1 MDRLLAAL
9 RARIRRFAQSEDP
22 SGVLD
27 SAALIEAD
35 QLWKAA
41 QPADGDPHSVSVDV
55 LTVLAGLHYARYQAL
70 PGGEGQNDL
79 RTALGLFGMLADR
92 APDQV
97 PDQIRDLLAAASP
110 ESPSGAEHLTAKG
123 AGAFSEYERTRRP
136 EALDA
141 ALTAFRDAVA
151 AIPPGHPYLP
161 AMLSNLEIALR
172 TRFNRAGEAADLDAA
187 IGAGQRAV
195 DLAPPDYPDLA
206 RYLSNLGIALC
217 ARFEWAGD
225 GADLDAAIGA
235 GQRAVDL
242 APPGHPD
249 LTVMLSNL
257 GLALRTRFEWA
268 GDGADLDAAIDA
280 GQRAVDLAPLAHPG
294 LAAML
299 SNLGSSLCA
308 RFEWAGD
315 GADLD
320 AAIDAGQRAVD
331 LAPPG
336 DSGLAK
342 YLSNLGTALLRRF
355 ERTGDGADLDAAIDA
370 IRQAVDL
377 SPPDHPDLVPMQS
390 NLGAALLRRFER
402 TGDGADLDAAIGA
415 GRRAVDL
422 APPDR
427 PGLSMYLSN
436 LGMSLRAQFERAGDG
451 ADLDAAIDAGRR
463 AVALTPPGNP
473 GLTGWLSN
481 LGSSLC
487 ARFER
492 AGDGADLDAAIDAIQ
507 QAVDLAPPSH
517 PDLTKWLSNLGG
529 VLFMRFER
537 TGDDADLDAAI
548 GAGRR
553 AVDVTPPGHPDLAPM
568 LSTLGGAV
576 FKRFERAG
584 DGKDLDAAI
593 SSWQRASQVPAG
605 TPRVRLATARA
616 WGAAA
621 ADAGRMN
628 EAAAGYAAAVG
639 LLPVVAFHGLDRATR
654 EEQLAQWAG
663 VAADA
668 AACAIL
674 DGRPETAVELLEQ
687 GRSVLWTQALNL
699 RSDLTRLASQ
709 APGLAERLTS
719 IRQILDAPMPE
730 AAALVSATAG
740 GAVPVA
746 DGARRQ
752 QEAADLR
759 RRKAREWDDTVAQV
773 RALDGFEHFLA
784 AVPYTDLAAAAADGP
799 VVIVNASRH
808 GCHALIT
815 EAGSAHARVVSLPG
829 LSLDAAADQASTMLR
844 ALAGAAGPRRAFPDR
859 ERDRHAILDV
869 LDWLWDAIAQ
879 PVLAALGHTTTPDIG
894 SPWPRV
900 WWCPTGPLTVLPVHA
915 AGHHPRL
922 RTAAARSNRSVP
934 DRVIS
939 SCTPTLAA
947 LARTRQPA
955 ADTPVRQL
963 TIGMPAAPGQP
974 PLPAVRDELTILAR
988 HFPPGNGNHQLAQS
1002 QATRAAVLA
1011 AVADHSW
1018 VHLACHAGQQDADPA
1033 RSGFALWDGTLT
1045 ITDLAAQPTRG
1056 RDLAFLSACQ
1066 TAAGSVRHLDEAI
1079 HLAAAMQFLGYRHVI
1094 ATLWTIADRPA
1105 PDIAD
1110 IVYTTLTRDGKPDP
1124 GRAAEALHHAIQDLR
1139 QRDPT
1144 NPLLWAPYI
1153 HLGT

>member
-195 DLAPPDYPDLA
+195 DLAP
-206 RYLSNLGIALC
+206 
-217 ARFEWAGD
+217 
-225 GADLDAAIGA
+225 
-235 GQRAVDL
+235 
-242 APPGHPD
+242 
-249 LTVMLSNL
+249 
-257 GLALRTRFEWA
+257 
-268 GDGADLDAAIDA
+268 
-280 GQRAVDLAPLAHPG
+280 LAHPG

-342 YLSNLGTALLRRF
+342 YLSNLGTARLRRF
-355 ERTGDGADLDAAIDA
+355 ERSGDGADLDAAIDA

-553 AVDVTPPGHPDLAPM
+553 AVDVAPPGHPDLAPM

-773 RALDGFEHFLA
+773 RALGGFEHFLA

-922 RTAAARSNRSVP
+922 RTAAARSNGSVP

-963 TIGMPAAPGQP
+963 TIGMPAAPG
-974 PLPAVRDELTILAR
+974 
-988 HFPPGNGNHQLAQS
+988 NGNHQLAQS

-1011 AVADHSW
+1011 AIADHSW
-1018 VHLACHAGQQDADPA
+1018 VHLACHAGQQRADPA

-1056 RDLAFLSACQ
+1056 RDLAFLSACE
-1066 TAAGSVRHLDEAI
+1066 TAASSARHLDEAI

-1110 IVYTTLTRDGKPDP
+1110 TVYTTLTRDGKPDP

-1139 QRDPT
+1139 QCDPT